1 MTEVLEPVPTSGEDI
16 EPHVIDRQSYVRFG
30 EEQGFHPHDVIMSW
44 YFLANDFVYSMR
56 PGDRIQYED
65 EMRRRNGAHIAV
77 RFFRHPPPDRRW
89 IDGDM
94 GDIDGLDVD
103 SLEEYLTVA
112 AQESRRA
119 GLEITDWLGRR
130 CKPQMVELWQK
141 LVRTEKVPE
150 AALE

>member
-30 EEQGFHPHDVIMSW
+30 EEQGVHPHDVIMSW
-44 YFLANDFVYSMR
+44 YFLANDFVYKMR
-56 PGDRIQYED
+56 PGDRIQYDD
-65 EMRRRNGAHIAV
+65 EMRRRDAPIPV
-77 RFFRHPPPDRRW
+77 QFFRHPPLDRRW

-94 GDIDGLDVD
+94 ADINELDID

-112 AQESRRA
+112 AQESRHS
-119 GLEITDWLGRR
+119 GLEITEWLGRR

-141 LVRTEKVPE
+141 LVRAEKVPE